1 MKFLNENIL
10 KIFKNIDI
18 IVINDRARC
27 PEGFTLISRS
37 KKTPSKDTRGGV
49 AVFLNSLCNFQLEVI
64 CDSLNDSS
72 ICKIKDSDFIISA
85 VYIPPSNLIYFN
97 GIYFKNLDLIYEKFK
112 NHKLLVIG
120 DMNSRIGS
128 VPYNNASFRHHENP
142 DTFVNRHGR
151 KLRKW
156 INNTNMIL
164 LNGLTTYYK
173 KFGSKYTFYRGK
185 LFSQNDLV
193 FSNDISYV
201 DSLKI
206 LEKNIYSDHCPI
218 SVSCTVLISVSL
230 DDLKKLLEWMF

>member
-1 MKFLNENIL
+1 MVLYERGIFLLSRRGAVVNKGVEH
-10 KIFKNIDI
+10 
-18 IVINDRARC
+18 
-27 PEGFTLISRS
+27 ISTICES
-37 KKTPSKDTRGGV
+37 KKTPSKDPRGGV

-64 CDSLNDSS
+64 RDSLNDCS

-85 VYIPPSNLIYFN
+85 MYIPPSNSIYFN
-97 GIYFKNLDLIYEKFK
+97 EIYFKNLDLIYEKFK

-128 VPYNNASFRHHENP
+128 VPYNENP
-142 DTFVNRHGR
+142 DTFVNSHGR

-164 LNGLTTYYK
+164 LNGLATYYK
-173 KFGSKYTFYRGK
+173 KFESKYTFYRGK
-185 LFSQNDLV
+185 LCSQNDLV

-206 LEKNIYSDHCPI
+206 LEKKIYSDHCPI
-218 SVSCTVLISVSL
+218 SVSCTVRISVSL
-230 DDLKKLLEWMF
+230 DDLKKTTRMDVLTTITMT